1 MAAMIRTLLRMSLG
15 AAALVTL
22 LATGSAHA
30 QSEPTPH
37 RAPSPLFVPALV
49 LIGAGGYLAYRR
61 SRPTD

>member
-61 SRPTD
+61 SRPTS